1 MTIEYLAPGI
11 KCDLACTYCYQNSM
25 RDAGNFGP
33 KTDWEKVRAEIDKQG
48 TDFTVFGGE
57 VLLTPKEHL
66 REVFEYGF
74 KKFGKNGVQTNLLR
88 LDDDHIKM
96 FKDYNVHAGVSIDGY
111 WPQNS
116 PRSTKEQT
124 ERIVAN
130 LHKLAEAKVSFS
142 LIITI
147 HRRNALDDQLHYFI
161 QDMLDLGV
169 NSINYHDLEVEDES
183 IQTDLGLS
191 PEETLDAFIRLYR
204 KFHHLAVHNAAPFSD
219 IRRLLTVINAE
230 ANCTWK
236 ACDVLTTPAVHGIM
250 PDGSLAN
257 CGRAIK
263 DGVNWVKNTDEH
275 KNERYIALYNT
286 PQEYGGCKGCQ
297 YFYACKGQCPGT
309 AIDGDWRNKTSMCEF
324 WFGLIGYIHADLK
337 AKGIACLTSEEMED
351 LGLKVSIGKPDH
363 NDTVHQDTPHVD
375 WHQDHNDMGQTKVYN
390 LQDLINDAETKLQA
404 R

>member
-11 KCDLACTYCYQNSM
+11 KCDLSCTYCYQNSM

-33 KTDWEKVRAEIDKQG
+33 KTDWDKVRAEIDKQNQE
-48 TDFTVFGGE
+48 FTVFGGE
-57 VLLTPKEHL
+57 VLLTPKAHL
-66 REVFEYGF
+66 KEVFEYGF
-74 KKFGKNGVQTNLLR
+74 NKFGKNGVQTNLLR

-96 FKDYNVHAGVSIDGY
+96 FQDYRVHAGVSIDGY

-116 PRSTKEQT
+116 PRSTKEET

-130 LHKLAEAKVSFS
+130 LHRLAKAKVSFS
-142 LIITI
+142 LIVTI
-147 HRRNALDDQLHYFI
+147 HRMNALDNQLHYFI
-161 QDMLDLGV
+161 QDMLDIGV

-183 IQTDLGLS
+183 IQAELGLS
-191 PEETLDAFIRLYR
+191 QEETLDAFLRLYD
-204 KFHHLAVHNAAPFSD
+204 KFHYLATHNAAPFSD
-219 IRRLLTVINAE
+219 IRRLLTVINAD

-275 KNERYIALYNT
+275 KSERYIALYNT
-286 PQEYGGCKGCQ
+286 PQEYGGCQGCQ

-309 AIDGDWRNKTSMCEF
+309 AIDNDWRNKTSSCEF
-324 WFGLIGYIHADLK
+324 WYKLIGHIHADLQ
-337 AKGIACLTSEEMED
+337 AKGIACLTADEMAD
-351 LGLKVSIGKPDH
+351 LGLKVASNPGGH
-363 NDTVHQDTPHVD
+363 TNTVHQDSPHID
-375 WHQDHNDMGQTKVYN
+375 WHEDHNDSALLPKPTFQELYN
-390 LQDLINDAETKLQA
+390 AAAKLQA